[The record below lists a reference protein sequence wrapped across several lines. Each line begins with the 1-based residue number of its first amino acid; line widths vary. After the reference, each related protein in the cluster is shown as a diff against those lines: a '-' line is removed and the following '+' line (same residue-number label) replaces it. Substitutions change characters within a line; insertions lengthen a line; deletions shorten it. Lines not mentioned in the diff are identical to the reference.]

1 VKVTP
6 IEVPYIDLVVGKHG
20 AKLSESKPD
29 AARQIRGCSRVGK
42 GLYCDADGKR
52 HFIGVSMTDF
62 VQYLMRVRNL
72 QGDPIQDK
80 TGLDGRYDF
89 DLPIEDKAD
98 RSDDGTD
105 SPVFGVS
112 VKDIGLMF
120 RRGKGPS
127 FILDIVSLNKPDPN

>member
-1 VKVTP
+1 
-6 IEVPYIDLVVGKHG
+6 
-20 AKLSESKPD
+20 
-29 AARQIRGCSRVGK
+29 
-42 GLYCDADGKR
+42 
-52 HFIGVSMTDF
+52 MTDF

-112 VKDIGLMF
+112 VKDIG
-120 RRGKGPS
+120 KGPS

>member
-1 VKVTP
+1 
-6 IEVPYIDLVVGKHG
+6 
-20 AKLSESKPD
+20 
-29 AARQIRGCSRVGK
+29 
-42 GLYCDADGKR
+42 
-52 HFIGVSMTDF
+52 MTDF